1 MRNGSFYFTFLLLNG
16 PFALAIAS
24 EKNSK
29 SSSFFQGK
37 RLATFGN
44 KLKEKTDSLKKS
56 WPDAISLNLRGS
68 DLIDKQSSLEEDQ
81 TRSGDAYNRDRL
93 SISLFLSEFKER
105 TGDLSQMVRYVMKSR
120 ENTRGDSQRVVSISG
135 GSAVF
140 SRHHIEMNWFDII
153 ARKFCIYLGGIVGMQ
168 SLGTI
173 LSDNNCALFNEVRII
188 NVGKKAT
195 IVVHCGT
202 NSERK
207 LSDCVPFH
215 SVLVVLSYS

>member
-1 MRNGSFYFTFLLLNG
+1 MRNGSLVHTFLLLNG

-29 SSSFFQGK
+29 SRSSSFFQGK

-44 KLKEKTDSLKKS
+44 KLKEKTDSLKES

-68 DLIDKQSSLEEDQ
+68 DLIDKHSSLEEDQ

-120 ENTRGDSQRVVSISG
+120 KNTRGDSQRAISISG

-140 SRHHIEMNWFDII
+140 SRHHIEMNWFDMI
-153 ARKFCIYLGGIVGMQ
+153 ARKFCIYLGGIVSMQ

-173 LSDNNCALFNEVRII
+173 LSDNNCALFHEVRIV
-188 NVGKKAT
+188 NVGKKAM
-195 IVVHCGT
+195 IVVH
-202 NSERK
+202 
-207 LSDCVPFH
+207 
-215 SVLVVLSYS
+215 